1 MKKKVFFWIIV
12 VVVVVAVI
20 VLLRVLQLWNILA
33 IVIYL
38 VICYFAWFCSKIF
51 YDKYFKK

>member
-1 MKKKVFFWIIV
+1 MNKKGVFWIVAV
-12 VVVVVAVI
+12 VMATVI
-20 VLLRVLQLWNILA
+20 VLLEVLQLWDILA